1 MDQERNRPTPPPGFV
16 PFRWKTRLLRRGE
29 PGEHS
34 VEICPNCGAPRSDGD
49 RWGFR
54 WAGGGWTDP
63 AAQAA
68 YDEGVARGIRLLGA
82 GDRQIVYEEMPILMH
97 WSRYG
102 AGEWVACGCQLWH
115 DFVGYNSGPQDQW
128 AYYYRPTRGQ
138 LALF

>member
-1 MDQERNRPTPPPGFV
+1 MDQESKRPTPPPGFV
-16 PFRWKTRLLRRGE
+16 PFQWKTRLLRRGE

-34 VEICPNCGAPRSDGD
+34 AEICPNCGAPRRAGD

-54 WAGGGWTDP
+54 WLGGGWTDP

-68 YDEGVARGIRLLGA
+68 YDEGMAKGVRLLGA
-82 GDRQIVYEEMPILMH
+82 GDRQIVYENVPILMH

-102 AGEWVACGCQLWH
+102 AGECVACGCPIWH
-115 DFVGYNSGPQDQW
+115 DFVGHNSGPQDRW